1 MTRGARTC
9 RQQHDGLNIRTAP
22 RQDEKPSAD
31 SERAQ
36 RWRLRLASF
45 LFASVLLADRL
56 WLCAAAERT
65 SAEGEQRDA
74 VPFRDTGD
82 QEYRSSHGTTDYTHP
97 FAGNSST
104 PLWRLEAC
112 HPDSVSKS
120 CFTVANAEAACS
132 GLSDAEWNLSD
143 LYLSFCDSYS
153 LLDLFYGFSSP
164 DNVSCSHNMSACSR
178 CVRAFQRLDRLAQ
191 DRYHEFE
198 LLVQKYE
205 TDAYSVRTCMDE
217 CTTVYKH
224 WLCFQYFQTTQ
235 MHCSN
240 RIPCRQYC
248 LEVQQRCPFI
258 LPDNDELIYGGS
270 PSFICTGLLEDSPSD
285 VEAECCDVRWDSKS
299 DNSSKGTYKRT
310 HPSCQHGTSLSSSA
324 NSRLCNSRLK
334 LCLLVL
340 VLLHTVATITASHN
354 LSTMSSLEESSTNE
368 E

>member
-9 RQQHDGLNIRTAP
+9 RQQDDGLNIRSAP

-65 SAEGEQRDA
+65 STEGERRDA
-74 VPFRDTGD
+74 VPFRDTED
-82 QEYRSSHGTTDYTHP
+82 QEYRSSYGSTDYTHP

-164 DNVSCSHNMSACSR
+164 DNVSCGDNMSACSR

-198 LLVQKYE
+198 LLVLKYE

-217 CTTVYKH
+217 CTGH
-224 WLCFQYFQTTQ
+224 F
-235 MHCSN
+235 HA
-240 RIPCRQYC
+240 
-248 LEVQQRCPFI
+248 
-258 LPDNDELIYGGS
+258 G
-270 PSFICTGLLEDSPSD
+270 TGLGSLVPVKGRAYLKTSEVLYTKFQMYLMLVEIPPSLIKAK
-285 VEAECCDVRWDSKS
+285 VLAEEKQRYSRMLPSTCCTVGFGD
-299 DNSSKGTYKRT
+299 
-310 HPSCQHGTSLSSSA
+310 
-324 NSRLCNSRLK
+324 
-334 LCLLVL
+334 
-340 VLLHTVATITASHN
+340 VLL
-354 LSTMSSLEESSTNE
+354 
-368 E
+368 

>member
-9 RQQHDGLNIRTAP
+9 RQQDDGLNIRSAP

-65 SAEGEQRDA
+65 STEGERRDA
-74 VPFRDTGD
+74 VPFRDTED
-82 QEYRSSHGTTDYTHP
+82 QEYRSSYGSTDYTHP

-164 DNVSCSHNMSACSR
+164 DNVSCGDNMSACSR

-198 LLVQKYE
+198 LLVLKYE

-217 CTTVYKH
+217 CTDLSAGTENQISCV
-224 WLCFQYFQTTQ
+224 W
-235 MHCSN
+235 
-240 RIPCRQYC
+240 
-248 LEVQQRCPFI
+248 
-258 LPDNDELIYGGS
+258 
-270 PSFICTGLLEDSPSD
+270 
-285 VEAECCDVRWDSKS
+285 
-299 DNSSKGTYKRT
+299 NSSRLG
-310 HPSCQHGTSLSSSA
+310 SSTSVSTA
-324 NSRLCNSRLK
+324 T
-334 LCLLVL
+334 LLVRKAITYL
-340 VLLHTVATITASHN
+340 KTSEVLYTKFQMYLMLVEIPPSLIKAKVLAEEKQRYSRMLPSTCCTVGFGDVLL
-354 LSTMSSLEESSTNE
+354 
-368 E
+368 

>member
-9 RQQHDGLNIRTAP
+9 RQQDDGLNISSAP

-45 LFASVLLADRL
+45 LFAGVLLADRL

-65 SAEGEQRDA
+65 STEGERRNA

-82 QEYRSSHGTTDYTHP
+82 QEYRSSHGTTDYTHH

-153 LLDLFYGFSSP
+153 LLDLFYGLSSP
-164 DNVSCSHNMSACSR
+164 DNVSCGHNMSACSR

-217 CTTVYKH
+217 CTVGIAHLKAATRFAYVFTRKLAGIFHCCLVWGFSLLFTVGFRGLTHVQSAYITVF
-224 WLCFQYFQTTQ
+224 LCSV
-235 MHCSN
+235 HCAVCVVL
-240 RIPCRQYC
+240 RARGRVP
-248 LEVQQRCPFI
+248 
-258 LPDNDELIYGGS
+258 
-270 PSFICTGLLEDSPSD
+270 LLC
-285 VEAECCDVRWDSKS
+285 AHLWII
-299 DNSSKGTYKRT
+299 
-310 HPSCQHGTSLSSSA
+310 A
-324 NSRLCNSRLK
+324 
-334 LCLLVL
+334 
-340 VLLHTVATITASHN
+340 
-354 LSTMSSLEESSTNE
+354 
-368 E
+368 

>member
-9 RQQHDGLNIRTAP
+9 RQQHDGLNIRSAP

-65 SAEGEQRDA
+65 SAEGERRDA

-82 QEYRSSHGTTDYTHP
+82 QEYRSSHGTTDYTQP

-217 CTTVYKH
+217 CTMLILVYAEI
-224 WLCFQYFQTTQ
+224 
-235 MHCSN
+235 
-240 RIPCRQYC
+240 R
-248 LEVQQRCPFI
+248 
-258 LPDNDELIYGGS
+258 
-270 PSFICTGLLEDSPSD
+270 PSFAIAHHGL
-285 VEAECCDVRWDSKS
+285 
-299 DNSSKGTYKRT
+299 
-310 HPSCQHGTSLSSSA
+310 
-324 NSRLCNSRLK
+324 
-334 LCLLVL
+334 
-340 VLLHTVATITASHN
+340 
-354 LSTMSSLEESSTNE
+354 
-368 E
+368 